1 MTSEIYCPLHST
13 HLAPSVRENWPF
25 EVLNLDSLHDL
36 PVEGLL
42 EGSGHPHAIAIYTV
56 CSGDDEHYGARAL
69 TCLRG
74 WPRGSQGAP
83 HLSRKHSCQ
92 SRPCTLPPSPRTCH
106 NRKLRSEAPKQKV
119 E

>member
-42 EGSGHPHAIAIYTV
+42 EGSGHPHAVGDVLSAVMVVGTV
-56 CSGDDEHYGARAL
+56 QPKHRLVLVTSFPVVEVLSSSGNGISYLRASM
-69 TCLRG
+69 R
-74 WPRGSQGAP
+74 
-83 HLSRKHSCQ
+83 
-92 SRPCTLPPSPRTCH
+92 
-106 NRKLRSEAPKQKV
+106 V
-119 E
+119 